1 MLSYPPLSF
10 GPSTKRDIPAG
21 EFPAGFDAVGLEFL
35 LQLLDP
41 DPGHVELV
49 LHLPDVGVAEG
60 VSAAV
65 APQLVLGLEHS
76 APERQRF
83 THALS
88 KGVGV
93 RAGELGREGL
103 GQGSCEGDSSGQA
116 YSLVFFSYCEGM
128 WDTKALLCYGS
139 LCGKF
144 ILAEL
149 SCFEGEVF

>member
-103 GQGSCEGDSSGQA
+103 GQGSCEGDPSGQA
-116 YSLVFFSYCEGM
+116 YSLVFS
-128 WDTKALLCYGS
+128 LLLWRDVGYKVVVVLWFLVWKIHSGRI
-139 LCGKF
+139 
-144 ILAEL
+144 IL
-149 SCFEGEVF
+149 F